1 MGVGLPHSLPRRVR
15 EGDGE
20 ERAPGANCNHAQA
33 RRWWQRW
40 RRRARTAQN
49 QVKSKVLLHRRLSKS
64 IASSFPPQNIS
75 HNQCFY

>member
-33 RRWWQRW
+33 RRWW
-40 RRRARTAQN
+40 RRRGGGGGRGADGTKPGEIEGA
-49 QVKSKVLLHRRLSKS
+49 
-64 IASSFPPQNIS
+64 AA
-75 HNQCFY
+75 